1 MQFHMRRI
9 FGVLS
14 VLVVLTMVL
23 SACTTV
29 APAAQAPARLQA
41 AVKAGG
47 PRPRQKPSARV

>member
-23 SACTTV
+23 SACTDRG
-29 APAAQAPARLQA
+29 ALQP
-41 AVKAGG
+41 KPHGAGC
-47 PRPRQKPSARV
+47 RRR